1 MNNEELILQ
10 MLGELKAV
18 PCFCRC
24 CTEAGPTYGQVI
36 FYQHG
41 RTYEAMP
48 PWATLSPKWS
58 PRWTSGFSPNAFC
71 PCSPPPPLARNRGK
85 CALSIITKGIGTLS

>member
-48 PWATLSPKWS
+48 PLGDIVTEVVAQVDERLFTERFLSMLTAP
-58 PRWTSGFSPNAFC
+58 TAGEEQ
-71 PCSPPPPLARNRGK
+71 G
-85 CALSIITKGIGTLS
+85 